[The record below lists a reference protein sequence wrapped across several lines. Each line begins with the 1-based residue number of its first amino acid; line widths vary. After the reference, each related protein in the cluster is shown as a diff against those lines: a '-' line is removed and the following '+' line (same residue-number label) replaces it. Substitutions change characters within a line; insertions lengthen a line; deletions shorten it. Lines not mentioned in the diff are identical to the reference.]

1 MCWKEESFLI
11 IERKELRHAVPLVLS
26 ARLRSSLIGSNKAR
40 VTTAILHHSSL
51 LYETP
56 VTSQKP
62 TFHPRQ
68 MGCSADSFTAR
79 VRQKCWHAALS
90 QQQTRLL
97 PAGHPAA
104 DGRHEDGAEQDL
116 SRMVDQERD

>member
-62 TFHPRQ
+62 TFH
-68 MGCSADSFTAR
+68 
-79 VRQKCWHAALS
+79 VRWAAALTAS
-90 QQQTRLL
+90 PLGSDRSFGMQPYRNNRLDFCRL
-97 PAGHPAA
+97 VI
-104 DGRHEDGAEQDL
+104 QL
-116 SRMVDQERD
+116 RMVGTRTEPSRI